1 MNFLIMLLIITIH
14 SVASASESSQGNL
27 GYYNILNGK
36 TEINY
41 DQLFKEVIDK
51 TKHSYVEE
59 TTDKKLIESAI
70 DGMLSSLDPHSTFLN
85 EKEFQE
91 MKISTKGEFGGLG
104 IEVTMDKGFVKVVSP
119 YEDGPAYKAGIKA
132 GDFITMI
139 EGTVIKGMTLSQ
151 AVDKL
156 RGKPKSKVKLT
167 IFRES
172 TSESFETQITRE
184 IVKIIPVKAKLVS
197 GNVAFIKITTFSENT
212 ATLVKKDF
220 MRLVEQASQKHL
232 ELSGLIL
239 DLRWNPGGLLEQAR
253 EVSEL
258 FLDEHSVIVSTK
270 GRTQEA
276 NLIYRAAYSDI
287 SEGLP
292 MVILINGGS
301 ASASEIVAAAMQD
314 NKRALVV
321 GTKSFGKGSVQTV
334 IPLNGNTA
342 MKLTTSR
349 YYTPN
354 GKPIQANGV
363 NPDVV
368 VEEAVLTP
376 LKTNTNNLN
385 ETSLIG
391 HLQQEND
398 PNSNKAISKLQNIS
412 SSLDAKEIQDY
423 QLIRAI
429 DIVKGMALY
438 SEKLYN

>member
-1 MNFLIMLLIITIH
+1 MNFLTMLLIITIH

-391 HLQQEND
+391 HLQQENY